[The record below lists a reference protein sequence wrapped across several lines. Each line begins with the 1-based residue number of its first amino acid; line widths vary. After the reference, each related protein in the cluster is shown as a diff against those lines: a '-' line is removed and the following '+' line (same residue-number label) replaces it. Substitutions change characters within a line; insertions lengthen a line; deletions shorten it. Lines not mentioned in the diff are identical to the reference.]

1 MEIRYKD
8 IVLRDYLTTDI
19 EDDIRWNTEET
30 EWALWDAP
38 WEMEEELLKFDPEKF
53 RKETMEELEKAKA
66 KEDFRWSFEID
77 TSDGVHIGG
86 VNSYLINENYEWVRE
101 KDVLENQKTY
111 HTLGI
116 EIDESAY
123 WGRGLGT
130 QALAAFIQYHLD
142 HGYSEL
148 CLQTWSGNTRM
159 IKSAERLGFDICK
172 REIGIR
178 KVRGGIY
185 DGLTFYLD
193 MDKFYAYK
201 G

>member
-53 RKETMEELEKAKA
+53 RKETMEELEKA

-185 DGLTFYLD
+185 DGLTFYLN